1 MRRLAVAAIALVF
14 SSTLFANGPGC
25 AANQARVFVDD
36 DISFASGLS
45 MQKLETLK
53 GKYGKAFLYIERS
66 KAGYVVTDSDTLDRV
81 RHILLPQSQ
90 LGQEQASL
98 GMKQAALGM
107 EQGRLGMQQIGA
119 SESEQ
124 RRLSGKQSELSK
136 KQEELSKQQESLSA
150 KQESLQKQSDAQ
162 IDTVLDQAIA
172 AGLARQV
179 K

>member
-1 MRRLAVAAIALVF
+1 MPRLTLAALTLAFASMLLADGHTCAPGKARVF
-14 SSTLFANGPGC
+14 ADDHITFANGL
-25 AANQARVFVDD
+25 
-36 DISFASGLS
+36 SGE
-45 MQKLETLK
+45 KLESLRS
-53 GKYGKAFLYIERS
+53 KYGKTFLYIERGE
-66 KAGYVVTDSDTLDRV
+66 KAYLVTDSDTLDRV

-90 LGQEQASL
+90 LGQQQASL

-119 SESEQ
+119 SKSEQ
-124 RRLSGKQSELSK
+124 RTLSGRQSELSK